1 MTLSEEHSSAI
12 NFPVTLA
19 ASNVSL
25 YFSGRGGNLS
35 LRHGFPQ
42 TCALD
47 KDPPI
52 SAVSSFWFELIKRPC
67 GIREML
73 SVYFPEKK
81 RKKVCCFDFIDL
93 IKQTISRS

>member
-47 KDPPI
+47 KDPPL

-73 SVYFPEKK
+73 SVCFQKE
-81 RKKVCCFDFIDL
+81 RKKVWYFDFIDL